1 MTDNVKK
8 LLEIISTNEELKA
21 KFSSIGKDEIIAL
34 AREQGIELTE
44 ADFESSNGEVSDDEL
59 SAVAGGKWCTCFIGG
74 GGTGEEKDRSKT
86 CACVHAGVG
95 LWKNGSVR
103 CACAGAGAGDGA

>member
-1 MTDNVKK
+1 MNENIKK
-8 LLEIISTNEELKA
+8 LLETLSSNEELRA
-21 KFSSIGKDEIIAL
+21 ELSTLGKDELIKFAK
-34 AREQGIELTE
+34 EQGIELTD
-44 ADFESSNGEVSDDEL
+44 ADFESANGEISDDEL
-59 SAVAGGKWCTCFIGG
+59 ATVAGGKWCTCFIGG